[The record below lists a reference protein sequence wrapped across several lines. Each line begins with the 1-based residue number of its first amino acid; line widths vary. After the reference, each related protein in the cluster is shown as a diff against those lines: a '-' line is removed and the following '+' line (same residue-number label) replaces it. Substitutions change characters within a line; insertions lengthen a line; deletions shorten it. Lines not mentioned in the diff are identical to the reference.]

1 MQVRTVVDLFA
12 GCGGLSLGLSL
23 AGMRGLFA
31 IERDGMAFET
41 FSANFVQSSAPPA
54 HRFKWPRWL
63 HLKDW
68 GIYDILAVHTGDL
81 EKLRGHVDILVGRP
95 PCKGFSLAG
104 SRVEDAPRQPLFNTY
119 MQSVA
124 AQQTHA
130 HLSDNST
137 R

>member
-1 MQVRTVVDLFA
+1 MRISDWSSDVCSSDLKFVDLFA

-63 HLKDW
+63 HQQAW
-68 GIYDILAVHTGDL
+68 GIDDLLAEHKGDL
-81 EKLRGHVDILVGRP
+81 EKLRGQVDILAGGP
-95 PCKGFSLAG
+95 PCQGFKLGRASCRERGCKYVKNAVVAG
-104 SRVEDAPRQPLFNTY
+104 QEK
-119 MQSVA
+119 
-124 AQQTHA
+124 
-130 HLSDNST
+130 
-137 R
+137 